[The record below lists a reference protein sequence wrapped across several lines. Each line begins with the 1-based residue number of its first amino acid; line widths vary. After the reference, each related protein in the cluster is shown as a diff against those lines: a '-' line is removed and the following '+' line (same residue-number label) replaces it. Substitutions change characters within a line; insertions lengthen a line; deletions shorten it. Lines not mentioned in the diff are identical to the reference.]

1 MLPPKVACPNKVFPQ
16 LSTSLN
22 IAYKEE
28 LGRHIVATRNIRA
41 GEIVAVEDPEISFL
55 KFDERGSTKFGSVC
69 TNCLMRNVDCLPSPL
84 SNSVC
89 SYIKYTKCKYS
100 MIINSY
106 FVRLMILFHDNFRT
120 YSVLKHV

>member
-1 MLPPKVACPNKVFPQ
+1 MLPPKVSCPNKVFPQ

-28 LGRHIVATRNIRA
+28 LGRHVVATRNIRA

-69 TNCLMRNVDCLPSPL
+69 TNCLMRNVDCLPSPIN
-84 SNSVC
+84 NSVC
-89 SYIKYTKCKYS
+89 SYIKNTKCEYFF
-100 MIINSY
+100 NSY
-106 FVRLMILFHDNFRT
+106 FLQLMILFYDNFRT

>member
-1 MLPPKVACPNKVFPQ
+1 MLPPKVSCPNKVFPQ

-55 KFDERGSTKFGSVC
+55 KFDERGSMKFGSVC
-69 TNCLMRNVDCLPSPL
+69 TNCLMRNVDCLPSPI

-89 SYIKYTKCKYS
+89 SYIKNTKCKYS

-106 FVRLMILFHDNFRT
+106 FLRLMILFHDTFRT

>member
-1 MLPPKVACPNKVFPQ
+1 MLPPKVSCPNKVFPQ

-28 LGRHIVATRNIRA
+28 LGRHVVATRNIRA

-69 TNCLMRNVDCLPSPL
+69 TNCLMRNVDCLPSPIN
-84 SNSVC
+84 NSVY
-89 SYIKYTKCKYS
+89 SYIKNTKCEYS
-100 MIINSY
+100 IINSY
-106 FVRLMILFHDNFRT
+106 FLQLMILFYDNFRT

>member
-1 MLPPKVACPNKVFPQ
+1 MLPPKVSCPNKVFPQ

-41 GEIVAVEDPEISFL
+41 GETVAVEDPEISFL
-55 KFDERGSTKFGSVC
+55 NFDERGSTKYGSVC

-84 SNSVC
+84 NNSVC
-89 SYIKYTKCKYS
+89 SYIKDTKCKYG
-100 MIINSY
+100 M
-106 FVRLMILFHDNFRT
+106 
-120 YSVLKHV
+120 

>member
-1 MLPPKVACPNKVFPQ
+1 MLPPKVSCPNKVFPQ
-16 LSTSLN
+16 FSTSLS

-28 LGRHIVATRNIRA
+28 LGRHVVATRNIRA

-84 SNSVC
+84 NNSVC

-100 MIINSY
+100 IINSY
-106 FVRLMILFHDNFRT
+106 FLQLMILFYDNFRT